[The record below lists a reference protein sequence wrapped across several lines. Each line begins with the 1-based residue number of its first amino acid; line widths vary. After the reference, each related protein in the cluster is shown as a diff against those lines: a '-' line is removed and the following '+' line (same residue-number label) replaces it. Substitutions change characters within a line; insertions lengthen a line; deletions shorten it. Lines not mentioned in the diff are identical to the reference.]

1 MAPTRLLS
9 STGWIAGGDIKY
21 RAASAPLLPPIPFF
35 SQAEGGSA
43 RLVVGPSLRHQ
54 GITPLGKTLAILTT
68 PGD

>member
-35 SQAEGGSA
+35 SQADTA
-43 RLVVGPSLRHQ
+43 RLVVGPSLRHP